1 MAGAQRH
8 DEQSE
13 LTNCRDRIAQPYSE
27 ASLVDTCAIL
37 ECEPSV
43 TIGQRLDVMARLAAF
58 GIEAIFLPPGM
69 TLAGMKGQP
78 DTEDDE

>member
-1 MAGAQRH
+1 M
-8 DEQSE
+8 
-13 LTNCRDRIAQPYSE
+13 
-27 ASLVDTCAIL
+27 DTCAIL